1 MKGFSIKKK
10 LICAFAATSLIPI
23 IALSSFLIHEI
34 KKDAIDAFVTSTSR
48 ELVQVDNGFI
58 FFLDG
63 VKTSMKS
70 LKNNSLMADID
81 ESLPN
86 YSSPSLNDNILLGD
100 AGPYAQSV
108 HQLFSQYEKAS
119 NTYLEVYLGT
129 EYGGYASSAPGAMS
143 PGFDPRRRGWYTDAM
158 SQNSMLITDAYL
170 TISTKTPVLSVVV
183 PTPNKRGVL
192 GIDVSLTVLT
202 ELIDNIDIGKTGFAV
217 LVQGDGTILANPK
230 LPDSNFKKMNDLGIP
245 AYDQLQDL
253 DSGFIELEMNGES
266 YLATVHTSSK
276 LGYKFIGI
284 IEKSEV
290 MAESNTLSQ
299 LIFVISAVLI
309 TLFMLLA
316 FFLANTITKPISHTA
331 EMLKDIAQGEGDLT
345 MRLHAKNKDEIGEL
359 AHWFNLFMENLQ
371 DIIKQITNNSGSVDS
386 SATELS
392 RISTELTEGAKNTS
406 MRANT
411 VAAAAEEMSSN
422 LNNVAASMEQSTHNT
437 SMVAASSEEMNAT
450 INEIAQNA
458 ESARA
463 ISSNAV
469 DQSAQASQRMNE
481 LNTAAAAIGKVTETI
496 TEISDQTNLL
506 ALNATIEAARAGDAG
521 KGFAVVA
528 NEIKELAKQTAEA
541 TLNIKNQIEDV
552 QSTTSLTMQEIDEV
566 SSVIVNVNEI
576 VGAIATAVEEQSAAT
591 KEITNNITQVSSGI
605 DEVNS
610 NVSESSVVSQEITEN
625 ITLVNTDA
633 EEILQFSTEVSSSS
647 DSLQEMAAQL
657 NSIVSRFKV

>member
-23 IALSSFLIHEI
+23 IMLSSFLIYEI
-34 KKDAIDAFVTSTSR
+34 KKSAIDSFVSSTTR
-48 ELVQVDNGFI
+48 ELEQVDNGFV

-63 VKTSMKS
+63 VKTSMRA
-70 LKNNSLMADID
+70 LERDPLMRDVDA
-81 ESLPN
+81 SLPN
-86 YSSPSLNDNILLGD
+86 YTSSSTSEHIMLDG
-100 AGPYAQSV
+100 AGAYAQSV
-108 HQLFSQYEKAS
+108 HELFLQYEKSS

-129 EYGGYASSAPGAMS
+129 KFGGYASSAPGAMS
-143 PGFDPRRRGWYTDAM
+143 AGFDPRKRGWYTDAM
-158 SQNSMLITDAYL
+158 SQNRMLITDAYL
-170 TISTKTPVLSVVV
+170 TVSTKTPVLSVVA
-183 PTPNKRGVL
+183 PSPNNLGVL

-202 ELIDNIDIGKTGFAV
+202 ELIDNIHLGETGFAV

-230 LPDSNFKKMNDLGIP
+230 RPEVNFKKMDEIGIP
-245 AYDQLQDL
+245 AYAELNRL
-253 DSGFIELEMNGES
+253 DEGFIELENDGQTF
-266 YLATVHTSSK
+266 LATVYTSPK

-284 IEKSEV
+284 INKSEV
-290 MAESNTLSQ
+290 MAESNTLTQ
-299 LIFVISAVLI
+299 LIFLISAVLI
-309 TLFMLLA
+309 GLFMVLA
-316 FFLANTITKPISHTA
+316 FFLANSTTKPISHTA
-331 EMLKDIAQGEGDLT
+331 SMLKDIAQGEGDLT
-345 MRLHAKNKDEIGEL
+345 MRLHAKNNDEIGEL

-371 DIIKQITNNSGSVDS
+371 DIIKQVTNNSNSVDS

-392 RISTELTEGAKNTS
+392 RISTELTEGAENTS
-406 MRANT
+406 TRANT
-411 VAAAAEEMSSN
+411 VAAAAEEMSAN

-458 ESARA
+458 ESARS

-469 DQSAQASQRMNE
+469 DQSSQASARMNE
-481 LNTAAAAIGKVTETI
+481 LNAAAAAIGKVTETI

-552 QSTTSLTMQEIDEV
+552 QSTTSLTMKEIDEV
-566 SSVIVNVNEI
+566 SSVIINVNEI

-633 EEILQFSTEVSSSS
+633 EEILQFSTEVSKSS
-647 DSLQEMAAQL
+647 DSLQEMATQL
-657 NSIVSRFKV
+657 NAIVSRFKV